1 MSSKLEMMA
10 VDKITNEKLDLKLP
24 FVVVDDDFF
33 EFLEEV
39 ADKSMDVVELVEY
52 WNEWAEENVEQ
63 YSQIK

>member
-1 MSSKLEMMA
+1 MGAKLEMMA

-39 ADKSMDVVELVEY
+39 ADESIDVVELVEY

-63 YSQIK
+63 YSKFK

>member
-1 MSSKLEMMA
+1 MTDLELE
-10 VDKITNEKLDLKLP
+10 VRDKITEKLFGSF

-39 ADKSMDVVELVEY
+39 AEKSMDVVELVEY

-63 YSQIK
+63 YSKIK